1 MSEIDIWQIVS
12 IQLTKD
18 SRQKLMF
25 KFISTFRLQFLI
37 IATFIGLFILMSQTH
52 TNEGTSRFQ
61 SVVQTLTYP
70 LQASVNSVASTFKNL
85 WNSYIS
91 LIDVNEENKLLRQQL
106 LDIEEKMNQHIEN
119 SVQFLRLRN
128 QLLFASKKITDKI
141 FAEIIGESADNNHD
155 ISLINR
161 GSNQLVQRNYIVL
174 RKEGLVGRIQSV
186 SPFQS
191 SVQLITDH
199 RSRVSS
205 LIQRNRIRGLIYG
218 THKGLEMRQINQH
231 ANIKIGDRVISS
243 GLGGLY
249 PKGLLIGWVK
259 EIRRQEHELFK
270 TAILDSAVDFNQIEE
285 VFVIVPTKTDSHLF
299 IE

>member
-1 MSEIDIWQIVS
+1 
-12 IQLTKD
+12 
-18 SRQKLMF
+18 MF

-37 IATFIGLFILMSQTH
+37 IATFIGLFMLMSQTH

-285 VFVIVPTKTDSHLF
+285 VFVIVPSKTDSHLF

>member
-1 MSEIDIWQIVS
+1 
-12 IQLTKD
+12 
-18 SRQKLMF
+18 MF

-37 IATFIGLFILMSQTH
+37 IATFIGLFMLMSETH
-52 TNEGTSRFQ
+52 SNEGTSRFQ

-85 WNSYIS
+85 WYSYIS

-106 LDIEEKMNQHIEN
+106 LDMEEKMNQHIEN
-119 SVQFLRLRN
+119 SVQFLRLRD
-128 QLLFASKKITDKI
+128 QLLFASKKITEKI

-161 GSNQLVQRNYIVL
+161 GSNQLVQRNYVVL

-199 RSRVSS
+199 RSRVSA

-231 ANIKIGDRVISS
+231 ANIKIGDRIISS

-259 EIRRQEHELFK
+259 EIRRQKHELFK

-285 VFVIVPTKTDSHLF
+285 VFVIVPSITDSHLF

>member
-1 MSEIDIWQIVS
+1 
-12 IQLTKD
+12 
-18 SRQKLMF
+18 
-25 KFISTFRLQFLI
+25 
-37 IATFIGLFILMSQTH
+37 
-52 TNEGTSRFQ
+52 
-61 SVVQTLTYP
+61 
-70 LQASVNSVASTFKNL
+70 
-85 WNSYIS
+85 
-91 LIDVNEENKLLRQQL
+91 
-106 LDIEEKMNQHIEN
+106 MNQHIEN

-128 QLLFASKKITDKI
+128 QLLFAKNKIKEKI

-161 GSNQLVQRNYIVL
+161 GSNQLVQRNYVVL

-199 RSRVSS
+199 RSRVPA

-218 THKGLEMRQINQH
+218 THEGLEMRQINQH

-249 PKGLLIGWVK
+249 PKGLLIGWVE
-259 EIRRQEHELFK
+259 EIQHQKHELFK
-270 TAILDSAVDFNQIEE
+270 TAIVDSAVDFNQIEE
-285 VFVIVPTKTDSHLF
+285 VFVIVPSKTDSHLF
-299 IE
+299 ID

>member
-1 MSEIDIWQIVS
+1 
-12 IQLTKD
+12 
-18 SRQKLMF
+18 MF

-37 IATFIGLFILMSQTH
+37 IATFIGLFMLMSETH
-52 TNEGTSRFQ
+52 SNEGTSRFQ

-119 SVQFLRLRN
+119 SVQFLRLRD
-128 QLLFASKKITDKI
+128 QLLFASKKLTEKI

-161 GSNQLVQRNYIVL
+161 GSNQLVQRNFIVL

-218 THKGLEMRQINQH
+218 THKGLEMRQINKH

-259 EIRRQEHELFK
+259 EIRRQKHELFK

-285 VFVIVPTKTDSHLF
+285 VFVIVPSITDSHLF

>member
-1 MSEIDIWQIVS
+1 
-12 IQLTKD
+12 
-18 SRQKLMF
+18 MF

-37 IATFIGLFILMSQTH
+37 IATFIGLFMLMSETH

-85 WNSYIS
+85 WYSYIS

-106 LDIEEKMNQHIEN
+106 LDMEEKMNQHIEN

-128 QLLFASKKITDKI
+128 QLLFASKKITEKI

-161 GSNQLVQRNYIVL
+161 GSNQLVQRNYVVL

-199 RSRVSS
+199 RSRVSA

-218 THKGLEMRQINQH
+218 THKGLEMRQINKH

-259 EIRRQEHELFK
+259 EIRRQKHELFK

-285 VFVIVPTKTDSHLF
+285 VFVIVPSITDSHLF

>member
-1 MSEIDIWQIVS
+1 
-12 IQLTKD
+12 
-18 SRQKLMF
+18 MF
-25 KFISTFRLQFLI
+25 KFINTYRLQFFI
-37 IATFIGLFILMSQTH
+37 IATFIGLFLLMSQTH

-61 SVVQTLTYP
+61 SVVQTITYP
-70 LQASVNSVASTFKNL
+70 LQASVNSIASTFKNL
-85 WNSYIS
+85 WYSYIS

-106 LDIEEKMNQHIEN
+106 LDMEEKMNQHIEN

-128 QLLFASKKITDKI
+128 QLLFASKKITEKI

-161 GSNQLVQRNYIVL
+161 GSNQLVLRNYVVL

-199 RSRVSS
+199 RSRVSA

-218 THKGLEMRQINQH
+218 THEGLEMRQINQH
-231 ANIKIGDRVISS
+231 ANIKIGDRIISS

-259 EIRRQEHELFK
+259 EIRHQKHELFK

-285 VFVIVPTKTDSHLF
+285 VFVIVPSKTDSHLF
-299 IE
+299 ID

>member
-1 MSEIDIWQIVS
+1 
-12 IQLTKD
+12 
-18 SRQKLMF
+18 MF

-37 IATFIGLFILMSQTH
+37 IATFIGLFMLMSETH

-85 WNSYIS
+85 WYSYIS

-106 LDIEEKMNQHIEN
+106 LDMEEKMNQHIEN
-119 SVQFLRLRN
+119 SVQFLRLRD
-128 QLLFASKKITDKI
+128 QLLFASKKLTEKI

-155 ISLINR
+155 IRLINR
-161 GSNQLVQRNYIVL
+161 GSNQLVQRNFIVL

-218 THKGLEMRQINQH
+218 THKGLEMRQINKH

-259 EIRRQEHELFK
+259 EIRRQKHELFK

-285 VFVIVPTKTDSHLF
+285 VFVIVPSITDSHLF

>member
-1 MSEIDIWQIVS
+1 
-12 IQLTKD
+12 
-18 SRQKLMF
+18 MF
-25 KFISTFRLQFLI
+25 KFINTYRLQFLI
-37 IATFIGLFILMSQTH
+37 IATLIGLFLLMSQTH

-61 SVVQTLTYP
+61 SVAQTLTYP
-70 LQASVNSVASTFKNL
+70 LQASVHSIASTFNNL
-85 WNSYIS
+85 WHSYIS
-91 LIDVNEENKLLRQQL
+91 LIEVNEENKILRQQL
-106 LDIEEKMNQHIEN
+106 LDMEERMNQHIEN

-128 QLLFASKKITDKI
+128 QLLSARKKIKEKI

-161 GSNQLVQRNYIVL
+161 GSNQLVQRNYVVL

-199 RSRVSS
+199 RSRVPA

-218 THKGLEMRQINQH
+218 THEGLEMRQINQH

-259 EIRRQEHELFK
+259 EIQHQKHELFK
-270 TAILDSAVDFNQIEE
+270 TAIVDSAVDFNQIEE
-285 VFVIVPTKTDSHLF
+285 VFVIVPSKTDSHLF
-299 IE
+299 ID

>member
-1 MSEIDIWQIVS
+1 
-12 IQLTKD
+12 
-18 SRQKLMF
+18 MF

-37 IATFIGLFILMSQTH
+37 IATFIGLFMLMSQTH

-218 THKGLEMRQINQH
+218 THKSLEMRQINQH

-259 EIRRQEHELFK
+259 EIRRQKHELFK

-285 VFVIVPTKTDSHLF
+285 VFVIVPSKTDSHLF

>member
-1 MSEIDIWQIVS
+1 
-12 IQLTKD
+12 
-18 SRQKLMF
+18 MF

-37 IATFIGLFILMSQTH
+37 IATFIGLFMLMSETH
-52 TNEGTSRFQ
+52 SNEGTSRFQ

-70 LQASVNSVASTFKNL
+70 LQASVNSIASTFKNL
-85 WNSYIS
+85 WYSYIS

-106 LDIEEKMNQHIEN
+106 LDMEEKMNQHIEN
-119 SVQFLRLRN
+119 SVQFLRLRD
-128 QLLFASKKITDKI
+128 QLLFASKKITEKI

-161 GSNQLVQRNYIVL
+161 GSNQLVQRNYVVL

-199 RSRVSS
+199 RSRVSA

-218 THKGLEMRQINQH
+218 THEGLEMRQINQH
-231 ANIKIGDRVISS
+231 ANIKIGDRIISS

-259 EIRRQEHELFK
+259 EIRRQKHELFK
-270 TAILDSAVDFNQIEE
+270 TAILDSAVDFKQIEE
-285 VFVIVPTKTDSHLF
+285 VFVIVPSITDSHLF

>member
-1 MSEIDIWQIVS
+1 
-12 IQLTKD
+12 
-18 SRQKLMF
+18 MF

-37 IATFIGLFILMSQTH
+37 LATFIGLFILMSQTH

-119 SVQFLRLRN
+119 SIQFLRLRN

-191 SVQLITDH
+191 SVQLITDR

-249 PKGLLIGWVK
+249 PKGLLIGWVRK
-259 EIRRQEHELFK
+259 IRRQEHELFK

-285 VFVIVPTKTDSHLF
+285 VFVIVPSKTDSHLF